1 MLLNSQ
7 YVCCL
12 FTLYWEATWWFQT
25 IGSKIGDRG
34 KRLRAWDKGKAQ
46 NWFTSLLLH
55 CTLKTLMI
63 FTAVKSILNFPAPFW
78 TEDGFLENF
87 GRENSKLKFP
97 FKFCSLHH
105 ELLQTDLIFSFRR
118 IWQWRSSI
126 QFPLWFC
133 QWLWKWPKAT
143 KPSTTSFWFASSYV
157 VILLALSFP
166 SD

>member
-1 MLLNSQ
+1 MCAVSLLS
-7 YVCCL
+7 
-12 FTLYWEATWWFQT
+12 
-25 IGSKIGDRG
+25 IGKLHGGFKPLVQKLVTEEKGCAHEIKVKLKIG
-34 KRLRAWDKGKAQ
+34 
-46 NWFTSLLLH
+46 LLLH

>member
-1 MLLNSQ
+1 MEFLILWKRNSCSVISKSSAFHQDTKKPDLGFSYLQRKMKKHKSTWLFITVIEWAHLEFSRPFLN
-7 YVCCL
+7 
-12 FTLYWEATWWFQT
+12 WRWF
-25 IGSKIGDRG
+25 SWKFW
-34 KRLRAWDKGKAQ
+34 RA
-46 NWFTSLLLH
+46 
-55 CTLKTLMI
+55 
-63 FTAVKSILNFPAPFW
+63 
-78 TEDGFLENF
+78 
-87 GRENSKLKFP
+87 NSKMKFP